1 MLQQINGFAP
11 PVRLPSVDP
20 LTRPLT
26 PWRSTIWTTDA
37 LKDTEDAESFFSALS
52 VSVVQS
58 PAYASPCKY
67 FWHSSVV
74 SQHVTPP
81 LPAPEPPTYW

>member
-26 PWRSTIWTTDA
+26 PWRSTI
-37 LKDTEDAESFFSALS
+37 
-52 VSVVQS
+52 
-58 PAYASPCKY
+58 
-67 FWHSSVV
+67 
-74 SQHVTPP
+74 
-81 LPAPEPPTYW
+81 